1 MFSQLVAKVKI
12 KRISNDKVKNLFYVK
27 LKTLKLSTI

>member
-12 KRISNDKVKNLFYVK
+12 KRISNDKVKNLFYIK